1 MHEPQDY
8 DRPPMYAPP
17 DSTIPQALYPP
28 ISIHSFQRQ
37 YVSCSYSVPPDS
49 YHVQENPQ
57 HFYRWFSPP
66 GLVKTFQGATVL
78 MCFIILVCVVSTL
91 VWDTNGFE
99 YRGYGVAGTALGYY
113 KTSYA
118 YSGSY
123 MTPQSAKAA
132 MISVASINFLVS
144 LGFLVAS
151 FSRSGVKRGCRFY
164 FTVFVCDVILAVLQ
178 VSLTKYKTSVE
189 D

>member
-1 MHEPQDY
+1 M
-8 DRPPMYAPP
+8 
-17 DSTIPQALYPP
+17 
-28 ISIHSFQRQ
+28 
-37 YVSCSYSVPPDS
+37 
-49 YHVQENPQ
+49 
-57 HFYRWFSPP
+57 
-66 GLVKTFQGATVL
+66 
-78 MCFIILVCVVSTL
+78 

-113 KTSYA
+113 KTTYS

-123 MTPQSAKAA
+123 MMPQSAKAA

-151 FSRSGVKRGCRFY
+151 FSRSGVTRGCRFY